1 MTYKILLT
9 ETAIKDLS
17 NIKSF
22 ISLDNK
28 IAVKKK
34 KDNKSL

>member
-17 NIKSF
+17 NIKSLV
-22 ISLDNK
+22 SLNNK
-28 IAVKKK
+28 IVVESILI
-34 KDNKSL
+34 D